1 MNGKGGGSPCR
12 RVRDSFFLYSVCHKC
27 TGVAYL
33 FCDFDILTS
42 KIKALRRGLFQM
54 FNIRNFATN

>member
-12 RVRDSFFLYSVCHKC
+12 RVRDSFFYIVFVINALE
-27 TGVAYL
+27 L
-33 FCDFDILTS
+33 RIFFCDFDIFPC

-54 FNIRNFATN
+54 